1 MGAEEISKIIS
12 DIIVNYGYSATITGG
27 ALIAVSASLSIKN
40 IQKYKLVR
48 DNKVENCKVIH
59 ESNALKA
66 LRKAPKRPIVDKEI
80 MSIVNEALE
89 VLSHEVSPETMEII
103 KRNLTTVGE
112 RKKDIITFCK
122 RLNGVGGIYNSSSHS
137 IINLSKDKNEFRKIV
152 SHELM
157 HAASSYNYNGQRGC
171 GFIQKRTCLGLTE
184 GYTELIAQR
193 YFFKDQPL
201 LSSPMYQYQKAIAEI
216 TELIVG
222 RKKMQELYF
231 QADLKGLI
239 SELSKYQEEEKVKQ
253 FILDL
258 DTLLNILRDEKIPN
272 EEMMMTKLY
281 NRVKVFLYDCFSQKL
296 EKMNINEYLKESKE
310 FLTLFSN
317 IKEPK
322 RSSLEY
328 RIEQKISK
336 AKTKKLTRKKDG
348 YVNIIS
354 MSSLLLIIIVI
365 SVLIAYLMIR

>member
-1 MGAEEISKIIS
+1 MYVEEISKLILDFIIS
-12 DIIVNYGYSATITGG
+12 YSGVLLPSSI
-27 ALIAVSASLSIKN
+27 ALTYVSASLSVKN
-40 IQKYKLVR
+40 VKKYKLER
-48 DNKVENCKVIH
+48 ENKVENCKVIH
-59 ESNALKA
+59 ESNALKTI
-66 LRKAPKRPIVDKEI
+66 RNAPKRPIVDKEI
-80 MSIVNEALE
+80 IDIVNEAIE
-89 VLSHEVSPETMEII
+89 TLSHEVSPETMEII

-112 RKKDIITFCK
+112 RKKDIITFCE
-122 RLNGVGGIYNSSSHS
+122 RLNGVGGIYNYSSHS
-137 IINLSKDKNEFRKIV
+137 IINLSKDKNAFRKIV

-171 GFIQKRTCLGLTE
+171 GFHQKAAGLGLNE

-201 LSSPMYQYQKAIAEI
+201 WSSPMYQYQKAIAEI

-222 RKKMQELYF
+222 KERMQELYF

-239 SELSKYQEEEKVKQ
+239 SELSKYQEEDKVKQ

-258 DTLLNILRDEKIPN
+258 DTLLNITRGVEIPN
-272 EEMMMTKLY
+272 EDMIMAKLY
-281 NRVKVFLYDCFSQKL
+281 HRVKVFLYDCFSQKS
-296 EKMNINEYLKESKE
+296 EKMNIDKYLKESKE

-322 RSSLEY
+322 RSSLKYMIE
-328 RIEQKISK
+328 RIADK